1 MSDARPMG
9 QTLST
14 GPARRSLWDVKLG
27 TTYNRVAQPN
37 TPPPPMLTRT
47 DEMEDRVEARFLT
60 LTDVS
65 ETLNVTL
72 AQTKALVRSGDLS
85 AIKIGGRGA
94 WRVERSALEEYIE
107 RMYSQTREFIAR
119 EQTGGAEQRDQAHT

>member
-1 MSDARPMG
+1 
-9 QTLST
+9 
-14 GPARRSLWDVKLG
+14 
-27 TTYNRVAQPN
+27 
-37 TPPPPMLTRT
+37 MLTRT

>member
-1 MSDARPMG
+1 M
-9 QTLST
+9 
-14 GPARRSLWDVKLG
+14 
-27 TTYNRVAQPN
+27 
-37 TPPPPMLTRT
+37 
-47 DEMEDRVEARFLT
+47 EARFLT

-107 RMYSQTREFIAR
+107 RMYSQTREIIAR
-119 EQTGGAEQRDQAHT
+119 EHAGATDGRDGTHT

>member
-1 MSDARPMG
+1 
-9 QTLST
+9 
-14 GPARRSLWDVKLG
+14 
-27 TTYNRVAQPN
+27 
-37 TPPPPMLTRT
+37 
-47 DEMEDRVEARFLT
+47 MENRVEARFLT

-94 WRVERSALEEYIE
+94 WRVERSALEDYIE
-107 RMYSQTREFIAR
+107 RMYSQTRQFIER
-119 EQTGGAEQRDQAHT
+119 EHTSGTAHSDEAHT